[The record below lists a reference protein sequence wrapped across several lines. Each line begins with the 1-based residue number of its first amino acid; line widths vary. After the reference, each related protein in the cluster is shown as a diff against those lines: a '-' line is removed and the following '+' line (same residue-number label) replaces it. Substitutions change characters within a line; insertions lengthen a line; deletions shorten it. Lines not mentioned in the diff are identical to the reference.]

1 MNDERLDP
9 TESLLEA
16 ATAAFR
22 ERETSGR
29 IKPPPAWW
37 DLSPAQRTALFD
49 RQMASR
55 VVERAVDPAGL
66 STTVRAVLG
75 RVTRVPQLKT
85 ND

>member
-22 ERETSGR
+22 EREPSGR
-29 IKPPPAWW
+29 IRPSQAWW

-55 VVERAVDPAGL
+55 VAERAVDPSGL

-75 RVTRVPQLKT
+75 RLRRVPQLNM